1 MGTRG
6 ERTVSPTLGRPGNTA
21 WGVFT
26 RLRETASQETEET
39 NTAPTYDLLRDDFHG
54 AGAGGAH
61 TLDVE
66 PPACIE
72 MRKGGEDAMSNTRAD
87 ALRAQWRLLQ
97 TEHADLVQKTE
108 ALHGSGDGNA
118 LREHTQLLHAHVQ
131 RLHAL
136 MEALEEHHKTSGPIG
151 GLFLPPRP

>member
-1 MGTRG
+1 MR
-6 ERTVSPTLGRPGNTA
+6 SIADPGRPGNIA
-21 WGVFT
+21 QGVFT
-26 RLRETASQETEET
+26 PLRETAKPEIEET
-39 NTAPTYDLLRDDFHG
+39 NASPTYVLLRDDFHG

-61 TLDVE
+61 TLNVE
-66 PPACIE
+66 PATCIE
-72 MRKGGEDAMSNTRAD
+72 MRKGGEDAMSTTRAD
-87 ALRAQWRLLQ
+87 ALRAEWRLLQ

-108 ALHGSGDGNA
+108 ALHGSGDGTA

-151 GLFLPPRP
+151 GLSNLPPRP